1 MKNRLLSIDVLRG
14 MTLIFMIIV
23 NTPGSWDYVYA
34 PLLHA
39 DWNGLTPT
47 DYIFPNFLFI
57 VGVSIVLSLYNKI
70 NELNRNQVLKKIIW
84 RAFKIYIVGVFLW
97 VFPDFDLTSIRWVG
111 VLQRIS
117 FVFLFCGLI
126 YLFIDKKF
134 FIYISFITLI
144 LYWFIMLYIPVPGI
158 GSPDLSSPELNIAH
172 YIDSKFLPGVMWQ
185 DTWDPEGI
193 LTTIPSIITGVFGLV
208 AGSILVSNTDIK
220 DKIIKLF
227 SFGLLLVFV
236 GDFFSWSFPVNKNL
250 WSTSYTFLMA
260 GMSFMLVAA
269 FTYLIDVNGYKK
281 FKMSQVFGTN
291 SIFTYVLSGT
301 LTSIFY
307 SDRFIGVELNSVFV
321 DTLIGIG
328 IFPKLASLLYAI
340 IFVLI
345 IYVPANY
352 LFKKKIFI
360 KL

>member
-1 MKNRLLSIDVLRG
+1 MQNRLLSIDVLRG

-57 VGVSIVLSLYNKI
+57 VGVSIVLSLNNKI

-126 YLFIDKKF
+126 YLFIDKKL

-158 GSPDLSSPELNIAH
+158 GAPDLTSPELNLAH

-193 LTTIPSIITGVFGLV
+193 LSTLPSIDTG
-208 AGSILVSNTDIK
+208 
-220 DKIIKLF
+220 
-227 SFGLLLVFV
+227 SFG
-236 GDFFSWSFPVNKNL
+236 
-250 WSTSYTFLMA
+250 M
-260 GMSFMLVAA
+260 
-269 FTYLIDVNGYKK
+269 
-281 FKMSQVFGTN
+281 
-291 SIFTYVLSGT
+291 
-301 LTSIFY
+301 
-307 SDRFIGVELNSVFV
+307 FIL
-321 DTLIGIG
+321 
-328 IFPKLASLLYAI
+328 
-340 IFVLI
+340 
-345 IYVPANY
+345 
-352 LFKKKIFI
+352 
-360 KL
+360 

>member
-1 MKNRLLSIDVLRG
+1 MQNRLLSIDVLRG

-57 VGVSIVLSLYNKI
+57 VGVSIVLSLNNKI
-70 NELNRNQVLKKIIW
+70 NELNRIQVLKKIIW
-84 RAFKIYIVGVFLW
+84 RAFKIYLVGVFLW
-97 VFPDFDLTSIRWVG
+97 VFPDFDFTSIRWVG

-126 YLFIDKKF
+126 YLFIDKKL

-144 LYWFIMLYIPVPGI
+144 IYWFIMLYIPVPGI
-158 GSPDLSSPELNIAH
+158 GTPDLSSPELNIAH

-208 AGSILVSNTDIK
+208 AGSILVSNKDIK

-227 SFGLLLVFV
+227 SLGLILVFL

-269 FTYLIDVNGYKK
+269 FTYLIDVSGYKK

-307 SDRFIGVELNSVFV
+307 SDRFIGVELNSLFV
-321 DTLIGIG
+321 DTLISIG
-328 IFPKLASLLYAI
+328 ISSKLTSLLYAI

-345 IYVPANY
+345 IYIPATY